1 MLLLPPGAAEA
12 LHVAHEVAP
21 DGRIWWQ
28 VWRLDP
34 TFIIPVALLVWCYLR
49 GLREW
54 PDRSRPHPRWRTGMF
69 LAGVA
74 LLVLAQES
82 PLDRLAAHHLTFHM
96 VQHEV
101 VMMLAVPAM
110 LLGAPATPMLRGMP
124 RWLRQG
130 VVGRVAGSGA
140 GRGLYRGLTSP
151 GTAALIFVGTVWA
164 WHLIPGWYD
173 AALRRPSLHV
183 FQHVSFGFAATLFW
197 WNVIEAPPHRPRLEA
212 MPRVLYLVIVGAL
225 KDGAAAFIV
234 FASLPLYQEY
244 GHVSR
249 IVTAWTPLRDQ
260 QIGGLMMWV
269 PGTII
274 MLGVAGAIFVGWF
287 QVGSGPP
294 AED

>member
-1 MLLLPPGAAEA
+1 MLVLPAGAAEV
-12 LHVAHEVAP
+12 LRVAHEVAP
-21 DGRIWWQ
+21 DGRVWWQ

-34 TFIIPVALLVWCYLR
+34 TFLIPVALLTWWYLR

-54 PDRSRPHPRWRTGMF
+54 PDRSRPHPHWRTGMF
-69 LAGVA
+69 LVGIA
-74 LLVLAQES
+74 LLVLVQES

-96 VQHEV
+96 VQHEI

-110 LLGAPATPMLRGMP
+110 LLGAPATPVLRGMP

-130 VVGRVAGSGA
+130 LVNPVAGSQV
-140 GRGLYRGLTSP
+140 GRGVYRGLTSP
-151 GTAALIFVGTVWA
+151 GAAALVFVGTVWA
-164 WHLIPGWYD
+164 WHLVPGWYD
-173 AALRRPSLHV
+173 AALRQPSLHV
-183 FQHVSFGFAATLFW
+183 FQHASFGFAATLFW

-225 KDGAAAFIV
+225 KDGAAAFVV

-244 GHVSR
+244 GHVAR

-269 PGTII
+269 PGTVI
-274 MLGVAGAIFVGWF
+274 MLGAAGAIFLGWF
-287 QVGSGPP
+287 QAGSTAPVQ
-294 AED
+294 D